1 MAVASNK
8 MIKVMKGKVTKT
20 EEGNLVYDGTVA
32 KIVATMDLD
41 FKYIHSGRQRKA
53 QGCTYEVR

>member
-1 MAVASNK
+1 

>member
-1 MAVASNK
+1 

-32 KIVATMDLD
+32 KIVSTMDLD
-41 FKYIHSGRQRKA
+41 FKYIHHCSYDRSPYQM
-53 QGCTYEVR
+53 Q